1 MFDKRSTLFPS
12 KRHSCFLS
20 HCSVS
25 PLHVGA
31 ASAAA
36 GFHRSMVKKGI
47 SALADF
53 VDLLPRFRR
62 GFAALMRSSAE
73 NISYA
78 HSTAEAMC
86 QIANGYPFEAGDQI
100 ISYVHEY
107 PSNHYPWLMQKR
119 RGVELILLPDSQHRG
134 GFDRFGCTGGWSMSD
149 LERLCTPRTRI
160 VAISHVQ
167 FASGFGADLVE
178 LGDFCRK
185 RNIDLVVDGAQSLG
199 CLPVYPEEYNISAV
213 AASGWKWLLGPKGAA
228 ILFTSEQLRS
238 KLTPTMAGP
247 GMMEQMSDYLDHSW
261 APFSD
266 GRMFEYSTIPWDHIA
281 ALTVVV
287 EDVFNRYPIEEI
299 RNEVFR
305 LQDLFLEHLDPA
317 NFNIQRFDPKNRSGI
332 IVFLP
337 DCDPRKMANKLA
349 EKGVVITERAGCLR
363 LAPHFYLDD
372 EEVVEAAAI
381 CNRCSENF

>member
-1 MFDKRSTLFPS
+1 
-12 KRHSCFLS
+12 
-20 HCSVS
+20 
-25 PLHVGA
+25 
-31 ASAAA
+31 
-36 GFHRSMVKKGI
+36 MVKKGI

-62 GFAALMRSSAE
+62 GFAFFMRSSAE
-73 NISYA
+73 NISFV

-86 QIANGYPFEAGDQI
+86 QIANGYPFKAGDQI

-119 RGVELILLPDSQHRG
+119 RGVELVLLPDSQHRD
-134 GFDRFGCTGGWSMSD
+134 GFDRLGCTGGWSMTD

-167 FASGFGADLVE
+167 FASGFGADLAE

-185 RNIDLVVDGAQSLG
+185 RNIDLIVDGAQSLG

-228 ILFTSEQLRS
+228 ILYTSEQLRS

-247 GMMEQMSDYLDHSW
+247 GMMEQMFDYLDHSW

-305 LQDLFLEHLDPA
+305 LQDLFLEHLDPTI
-317 NFNIQRFDPKNRSGI
+317 FKVQRFDPKNRSGI

-337 DCDPRKMANKLA
+337 EYAPQKVANMLA